1 PIPTITYF
9 LVQPKVE
16 APKSANEQSC
26 VIGKD
31 TQISWKFSGI
41 EKPQVTWFFNGQ
53 PLLTNDRFQVTET
66 YDGTSTLS
74 ICQAELADQGDY
86 IARAINAVGEAE
98 AKTTLKIDCI
108 KPFIKA
114 NLNTALKVTKSE
126 TLTLKLVAS
135 GAPKPHIVWMKDD
148 NELTPNDRIQM
159 TAPIGNDAKY
169 TLIILNVQSEDQG
182 EYSVKISNVGGS
194 LQSNKCKV
202 IVF

>member
-1 PIPTITYF
+1 
-9 LVQPKVE
+9 QPKVE

-53 PLLTNDRFQVTET
+53 PLLTNDHFQVTET

-74 ICQAELADQGDY
+74 IRQVELADQGVY

-98 AKTTLKIDCI
+98 AQTTLKIYCI

-114 NLNTALKVTKSE
+114 NLNTALKVTKGE
-126 TLTLKLVAS
+126 ALTLEVVAS
-135 GAPKPHIVWMKDD
+135 GAPKPHIVWMRVN
-148 NELTPNDRIQM
+148 NEIVPNDRIQM
-159 TAPIGNDAKY
+159 TTSTDDDDKY
-169 TLIILNVQSEDQG
+169 ILTILNVQPEDEGQ
-182 EYSVKISNVGGS
+182 YSAMISNVVGS

-202 IVF
+202 IISSKSP